1 MLWGYPPL
9 GATTSPQPCPRCR
22 GTAAPRAAH
31 TQEAPALAEGCG
43 GQEGAGHR
51 GAARWHPRPGSGKGW
66 PCGTRWRWH
75 CHLPQGHLHP
85 EDGDTATTSG
95 GLPCLSSSRHLL
107 GCRSSQCPHPLSPRP
122 LSPHRATPPPC
133 PIAPLSP
140 CMSPCHPISTPS
152 PCPQHHCMAASC
164 SPDDPWPHPCP
175 STPVPVLV
183 PPSPSP
189 SPCHPCPRVTPTP
202 PCRARR
208 QHEAQHDLARSRRGL
223 PAGPRS
229 PRGGGSSGRGSAEP
243 NKAAGPPAPGHRDRD
258 RATWR
263 PPPAGQHKPRPLFL
277 LWEVLPKATPPFWEW
292 AWPAP
297 VTFHPATRCRPL
309 EATHPRGSRC
319 QRLPGQVVKM
329 SGSEPERPQF
339 LFVKALA
346 SRGRLEAVTQQMG
359 YHPRYLDSFLKT
371 QHYLLHMDGPL
382 PFDCRHYIAIMA
394 AARHQCRY
402 LVNLHVLQFLRA
414 GGDPQ
419 WLRGLDFI
427 PPKLR
432 NLNEINKILAHRP
445 WLITKEQRG
454 VLCLGIG
461 EVLGT
466 AAPAVSQ
473 WGWVG
478 AVAPCS
484 PLTPR
489 CPARVLQKLLKISEW
504 SWSLAEL
511 VHAVV
516 LLAHCHALASFVFG
530 CGCEQEE
537 GPGGRGS
544 LKASPPGNQCFC
556 EAATGNGCSQELLR
570 INRKRSLDSCM
581 ELDSLRERIQ
591 RIHVETEGREETRLL
606 PPDREEDTIG
616 EVTGA
621 ANLACYMQDPDFGYQ
636 DFARRDED
644 QTQVFR
650 VQDYSWEDH
659 GFSLVN
665 RLYSDIGHLLDE
677 KFRMVGGLQSSAM
690 AKRQGCEPSVFKRG
704 IWNYIHCMFGIRYD
718 DYDYAEVNHLLER
731 MLKVYIK
738 TVTCYP
744 EKTNPEMFD
753 RFWKQFKHS
762 EKVHVNLLILEARM
776 QAELLYALQAITQYM
791 VS

>member
-1 MLWGYPPL
+1 MFICISHGDNQSFLVNTDCPVLLLLSHLRSKVGVPTTDVIDLCDKL
-9 GATTSPQPCPRCR
+9 GTPKLLFQVKTLRERASEFLPAPGTYYVCR
-22 GTAAPRAAH
+22 VDLGTPGTAQEQASRTFTPLLKDPSAAL
-31 TQEAPALAEGCG
+31 TEALRQHGQHPHRRLQRSLKAAEG
-43 GQEGAGHR
+43 R
-51 GAARWHPRPGSGKGW
+51 R
-66 PCGTRWRWH
+66 
-75 CHLPQGHLHP
+75 
-85 EDGDTATTSG
+85 
-95 GLPCLSSSRHLL
+95 
-107 GCRSSQCPHPLSPRP
+107 
-122 LSPHRATPPPC
+122 
-133 PIAPLSP
+133 
-140 CMSPCHPISTPS
+140 
-152 PCPQHHCMAASC
+152 
-164 SPDDPWPHPCP
+164 
-175 STPVPVLV
+175 
-183 PPSPSP
+183 
-189 SPCHPCPRVTPTP
+189 TPTT
-202 PCRARR
+202 
-208 QHEAQHDLARSRRGL
+208 EAL
-223 PAGPRS
+223 PAGTQAQGAS
-229 PRGGGSSGRGSAEP
+229 ME
-243 NKAAGPPAPGHRDRD
+243 
-258 RATWR
+258 
-263 PPPAGQHKPRPLFL
+263 
-277 LWEVLPKATPPFWEW
+277 
-292 AWPAP
+292 
-297 VTFHPATRCRPL
+297 
-309 EATHPRGSRC
+309 HPRGSRC

-394 AARHQCRY
+394 AARHHCRY

-445 WLITKEQRG
+445 WLITKEH
-454 VLCLGIG
+454 I
-461 EVLGT
+461 E
-466 AAPAVSQ
+466 
-473 WGWVG
+473 
-478 AVAPCS
+478 
-484 PLTPR
+484 
-489 CPARVLQKLLKISEW
+489 KLLKISEW

-544 LKASPPGNQCFC
+544 LKPSPPGNQCFC

-606 PPDREEDTIG
+606 PPDREEDTDG